1 MTAISGSVY
10 TAAQFNT
17 FVRDNLNETA
27 PAKAT
32 TSGSYF
38 VGVGPN
44 EIAERTST
52 TGIVEDSE
60 STTSTSYTSLAT
72 VGPAVTVESGE
83 FALVINTADIT
94 NDTAGQ
100 SGRMTWEVSGASTI
114 TAQDFRALRVTRPS
128 TTGAGNVRASVVTAI
143 GGLTPGMNTFT
154 SVYRASA
161 GTATFANRRLTV
173 LAY

>member
-1 MTAISGSVY
+1 MTAVASSVF

-17 FVRDNLNETA
+17 FLRDNLNETA

-32 TSGSYF
+32 ISGSYF

-44 EIAERTST
+44 QIAERQSVTD
-52 TGIVEDSE
+52 IVEDVE
-60 STTSTSYTSLAT
+60 STTSTSYNDLTT
-72 VGPAVTVESGE
+72 VGPTVEVETGA

-94 NDTAGQ
+94 NNTAGQ
-100 SGRMTWEVSGASTI
+100 SGRMTWEVSGASSF
-114 TAQDFRALRVTRPS
+114 AAEDFRALRVTVPS
-128 TTGAGNVRASVVTAI
+128 TTGFGNVRASVTTAI

-154 SVYRASA
+154 SKYRASG

-173 LAY
+173 LAF

>member
-1 MTAISGSVY
+1 MTAVASSVF

-17 FVRDNLNETA
+17 FIRDNLNETA

-44 EIAERTST
+44 QIAERTSVT
-52 TGIVEDSE
+52 DIIETSE
-60 STTSTSYTSLAT
+60 TTTSTSYDDLTTL
-72 VGPAVTVESGE
+72 GPQVSVETGS

-94 NDTAGQ
+94 NNTVGQ
-100 SGRMTWEVSGASTI
+100 SGRMTWEVSGASSI
-114 TAQDFRALRVTRPS
+114 AAEDFRALRVTVPS
-128 TTGAGNVRASVVTAI
+128 TSGAGNTRASVVTAI
-143 GGLTPGMNTFT
+143 GDLTPGMNTFK
-154 SVYRASA
+154 SVYRASG
-161 GTATFANRRLTV
+161 GTASFANRRLTV